1 MNSEFKFDI
10 ISKPEFAL
18 LKVEIPDGKT
28 LKAEASSMA
37 SMDTNL
43 VMKTKWKG
51 GLGRLLTG
59 ESIFINEF
67 SATGGKGEIQLAPGP
82 SGDIGHI
89 HLDNHTQVFLQNGA
103 YLASGTN
110 VNLDTQWQGMMKGFF
125 SGGGFFL
132 IRCSGQ
138 GDLFFN
144 SYGAMYEHEVDGES
158 IVDTGFIVGFTSGLD
173 YSISR
178 VGGYKSLFFS
188 GEGLVCRFSGKGKV
202 YLQTRTPTSL
212 VYFLDAFRPIKSR
225 RANP

>member
-1 MNSEFKFDI
+1 MNQEFKHEI

-18 LKVEIPDGKT
+18 LKLELAQGKT
-28 LKAEASSMA
+28 IKAEASSMA

-43 VMKTKWKG
+43 VMKTKLRG
-51 GLGRLLTG
+51 GLGRFLTG

-67 SATGGKGEIQLAPGP
+67 TAEGGSGEIQLAPGP
-82 SGDIGHI
+82 SGDIGHVF
-89 HLDNHTQVFLQNGA
+89 LENQQVFLQNGA
-103 YLASGTN
+103 YLASGLG
-110 VNLDTQWQGMMKGFF
+110 VNLETQWQGMMKGFF

-144 SYGAMYEHEVDGES
+144 SYGAMYELDVDGDY

-202 YLQTRTPTSL
+202 YLQTRTPSSL

-225 RANP
+225 RANS